1 MLLQTRDER
10 GQPCSPVTLIEAA
23 ERFNRI
29 VQLDRW
35 IVEGVLAWMKRSPSV
50 LETLDHVNVNLSGHS
65 LSDDGF
71 LEWLD
76 RVLAAHPRQAMK
88 LCFEV
93 TETAAVSR
101 IHYTADFMHHV
112 RKKGV
117 RFALDDFGTGLSSYA
132 YLQQLP
138 VDYLKVDGI
147 FVKDIDSDLTHYAM
161 VKSINEL
168 GHFMG
173 LETVAEFVETEA
185 IAESLAELGVDWAQ
199 GYLYSRPT
207 PLDSLDEALRQAR
220 KR

>member
-1 MLLQTRDER
+1 
-10 GQPCSPVTLIEAA
+10 
-23 ERFNRI
+23 
-29 VQLDRW
+29 
-35 IVEGVLAWMKRSPSV
+35 
-50 LETLDHVNVNLSGHS
+50 
-65 LSDDGF
+65 
-71 LEWLD
+71 
-76 RVLAAHPRQAMK
+76 MK